1 MDYISIDLLK
11 PHPKN
16 PRKDIGDITE
26 LSESIKE
33 NGIMQNLTVVEG
45 IDGSY
50 TVIIGHRRL
59 AAARAAGLDKVPCA
73 IVAMDEA
80 TQQSTM
86 LLENMQRVDLTPYEQ
101 AEGFQMCLD
110 LGMNEND
117 LKQKTGFSKKTIK
130 HRLNMLKYDKQKVKK
145 SVENGATLQD
155 FIELEKVKDEKIK
168 NKLLSYM
175 GTSEFSFKLN
185 QAINDEKTK
194 KQLEKCFEILDTFA
208 ERVKKEPNGYRYA
221 RYYYVSDDLE
231 IEIPEDAG
239 TISYRYVVSRY
250 AIYLYKEDL
259 EREDRQLAEER
270 AREASDNRRNS
281 LCEVCKNALETR
293 KSFMKNLYQH
303 SLKNFDDHIKKYAA
317 MCMLCNFT
325 INDFDEELFSDITGK
340 KIELEESVYT
350 KKEWKRCQ
358 QIMEGIDK
366 NLNATVA
373 AIIYCQLEEP
383 NNLISTAHYDG
394 SFNDNNND
402 LKRVY
407 DFLSKFGYTMSE
419 QEASL
424 LDGTH
429 ELYFKGD
436 DKDEGE

>member
-33 NGIMQNLTVVEG
+33 NGIMQNLTV
-45 IDGSY
+45 IDDNDGTY

-59 AAARAAGLDKVPCA
+59 AAARAAGLDKVPC
-73 IVAMDEA
+73 IVVDMDEA

-110 LGMNEND
+110 LGMNEDD

-130 HRLNMLKYDKQKVKK
+130 HRLNMLKYDKLKVKK
-145 SVENGATLQD
+145 CIDSGASLQD
-155 FIELEKVKDEKIK
+155 FIELEKLENEKTK
-168 NKLLSYM
+168 NKLLAYM

-208 ERVKKEPNGYRYA
+208 ECVKKEPYGYRYA
-221 RYYYVSDDLE
+221 HYYYVSDNQE
-231 IEIPEDAG
+231 ITIPEDAG
-239 TISYRYVVSRY
+239 AVSYKYVVHHN
-250 AIYLYKEDL
+250 AIYLYKEDP
-259 EREDRQLAEER
+259 ERKDRQLAEER
-270 AREASDNRRNS
+270 AREAADNRRNS
-281 LCEVCKNALETR
+281 LREVCKTALETR
-293 KSFMKNLYQH
+293 KSFMKDLYQH
-303 SLKNFDDHIKKYAA
+303 SLKNFDEHIKKYAV
-317 MCMLCNFT
+317 MCMLCNFS
-325 INDFDEELFSDITGK
+325 INDFDEELFSYITGK
-340 KIELEESVYT
+340 KIELEESIYT

-358 QIMEGIDK
+358 LIMEGIDK

-373 AIIYCQLEEP
+373 AIVYCRLEEP
-383 NNLISTAHYDG
+383 NNLMSTAHYDG
-394 SFNDNNND
+394 SFNENNTN

-407 DFLSKFGYTMSE
+407 DFLGLFGYTMSAE
-419 QEASL
+419 EASL

-429 ELYFKGD
+429 ELYFK
-436 DKDEGE
+436 DEGE